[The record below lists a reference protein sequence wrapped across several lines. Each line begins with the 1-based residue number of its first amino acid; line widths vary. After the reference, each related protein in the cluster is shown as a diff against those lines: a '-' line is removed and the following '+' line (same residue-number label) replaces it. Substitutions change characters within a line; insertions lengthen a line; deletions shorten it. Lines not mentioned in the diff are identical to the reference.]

1 MTPEERGFYND
12 LLMDEGG
19 LLDWSEKSQDHHQN
33 QGQHHRGWI
42 LIIILLRQ
50 WNWRK

>member
-1 MTPEERGFYND
+1 MRMNEPDKYEEY
-12 LLMDEGG
+12 LDE
-19 LLDWSEKSQDHHQN
+19 LESYEDFSAWSEKSQDHHQN

-50 WNWRK
+50 